1 MKILHF
7 ELPYQTNQGEHIELC
22 YAIDRNDIK
31 YALLHADDGICWKTT
46 IHTDD
51 CAQHIRYAYRVTDC
65 NGNAIRNEQNCWR
78 MFYFNHRSEILF
90 IDSWADDTI
99 DPVFLRSAF
108 SQCIMKPRGADEL
121 YLEHLSAPCL
131 LLVHALPPSGNYKW
145 AVVGNTPEW
154 GNWDPRKARL
164 LQRSGTYEWSVKL
177 NRTDFKSGIEY
188 KYILVDPQEPKH
200 VIWEKGNNR
209 SLRSHDLPTSTSII
223 RQDEKP
229 NIEQPLWKGVGCVIP
244 VFSLKSQGSFGIG
257 DFGDLRL
264 FVRWAAQ
271 TALNA
276 VQLLPI
282 NDTTHSGTWRDSYPY
297 NGISVFALHPIYL
310 DAREWKHTQA
320 FKRFAP
326 LAKPLN
332 ELPAVDYEAA
342 FKLKTDFT
350 KALFEEIGSAVI
362 KTADFKIFKTDNE
375 HWLNDYTRFCAY
387 RDYFHTSNF
396 REWPLKKEGE
406 RAVDAPEL
414 DAEIT
419 YYKFVQFLL
428 HRQLQAVHNEAQNL
442 GVILKGDIP
451 IGICPN
457 SVAAW
462 VDSHLFHFDGQA
474 GAPPDDFAVQGQNW
488 GFPTYNWEAMALDG
502 YAWWRR
508 RFEHMKNYF
517 DAYRIDHV
525 LGFFRI
531 WEIPSEHIYGILGR
545 FRPALPFTKSEVAQF
560 GFSLD
565 PETYA
570 TPHFSAAYIDADLKL
585 TTDFKEKYLEQTDNV
600 YRLKHPYNY
609 QQKINELVS
618 NEKERDL
625 LLQLSTEVLFIA
637 DPEKPQHYHPRIAA
651 QHTRVFAALSDSD
664 KHAFNKLH
672 DNFFYERHNQFWADE
687 ALKKI
692 PPITQCRDTAQP
704 AIHLHPLTDE
714 GMLPCAEDLGMVP
727 ASVKGV
733 LERLRILSLEIQRM
747 PKTYGGRFDDLRRNP
762 YFSVATIATHDMAPL
777 RLWWLENREQTQTF
791 WHDVLH
797 HGGEAPDEAS
807 PEICEDVVTRHIQ
820 SPSMLCL
827 LSLQDLLAI
836 SPSLRSPHP
845 ECEQINVPA
854 NPNQYWRYRMHL
866 NIEELIQATAFND
879 KLISI
884 IERERNTEL
893 ARTFKQ

>member
-7 ELPYQTNQGEHIELC
+7 EIPYQTNEGEHIELC
-22 YAIDRNDIK
+22 YAIDNNEII

-46 IHTDD
+46 VQTDD
-51 CAQHIRYAYRVTDC
+51 SAQHIRYAYRVTDG
-65 NGNAIRNEQNCWR
+65 NGNTLRIEHNCWR

-90 IDSWADDTI
+90 VDSWADETI
-99 DPVFLRSAF
+99 DSVYLRSAF
-108 SQCIMKPRGADEL
+108 SQCIMRPRGADEL
-121 YLEHLSAPCL
+121 HLEHQSAFCL
-131 LLVHALPPSGNYKW
+131 LLLHALPPSGNMKW

-154 GNWDPRKARL
+154 GNWDPQKARI
-164 LQRSGTYEWSVKL
+164 LQRSGTYEWSIML
-177 NRTDFKSGIEY
+177 NRNDFEQGIEY
-188 KYILVDPQEPKH
+188 KYILINPLEPQQA
-200 VIWEKGNNR
+200 IWEKGNNR
-209 SLRSHDLPTSTSII
+209 SLRTHKLPTTTSVI

-229 NIEQPLWKGVGCVIP
+229 NIDLPLWKGVGCVIP

-264 FVRWAAQ
+264 FVRWAAR

-310 DAREWKHTQA
+310 DAREWKHTHA
-320 FKRFAP
+320 FQQFAP
-326 LAKPLN
+326 KAKPLN
-332 ELPAVDYEAA
+332 ELPAVDYEAT
-342 FKLKTDFT
+342 FKLKTAFT
-350 KALFEEIGSAVI
+350 HALFQEIGASVM
-362 KTADFKIFKTDNE
+362 KTADFKIFKSDNK
-375 HWLNDYTRFCAY
+375 HWLNDYARFCAY

-396 REWPLKKEGE
+396 REWPCKAESKEI
-406 RAVDAPEL
+406 DAPDL
-414 DAEIT
+414 SAEMN

-428 HRQLQAVHNEAQNL
+428 HRQMLAVHNEAQDL

-457 SVAAW
+457 SVPAW

-488 GFPTYNWEAMALDG
+488 GFPTYNWEEMAHDG
-502 YAWWRR
+502 YKWWRR
-508 RFEHMKNYF
+508 RFEHMNNYF

-531 WEIPSEHIYGILGR
+531 WEIPAEHIYGILGR
-545 FRPALPFTKSEVAQF
+545 FRPALPYTANEIAQF
-560 GFSLD
+560 GFDLD
-565 PETYA
+565 PETYSIP
-570 TPHFSAAYIDADLKL
+570 TFSVAYIDSELNL
-585 TTDFKEKYLEQTDNV
+585 SETFKTKYLELTDNG
-600 YRLKHPYNY
+600 YKLKQPYIY
-609 QQKINELVS
+609 QRKIQDLVNDENER
-618 NEKERDL
+618 EL
-625 LLQLSTEVLFIA
+625 LLKLSTEVLFIA
-637 DPEKPQHYHPRIAA
+637 DPDKPQHYHPRIAA
-651 QHTRVFAALSDSD
+651 QHTHIFANLKESN
-664 KHAFNKLH
+664 KTAFNKLH
-672 DNFFYERHNQFWADE
+672 DYFFYERHNQFWAEE

-692 PPITQCRDTAQP
+692 PPITQCRDTMKP
-704 AIHLHPLTDE
+704 DIHLHPITDE

-727 ASVKGV
+727 TSVKGV

-747 PKTYGGRFDDLRRNP
+747 PKTYGVRFDDLNCNP

-777 RLWWLENREQTQTF
+777 RLWWRENREQTQAF
-791 WHDVLH
+791 WHEALH
-797 HGGEAPDEAS
+797 HEGDAPDDAT
-807 PEICEDVVTRHIQ
+807 PEICEEVVTKHIQ

-836 SPSLRSPHP
+836 SPSLRSKNP
-845 ECEQINVPA
+845 ENEQINVPA

-879 KLISI
+879 KLIAI
-884 IERERNTEL
+884 INRERNAEL
-893 ARTFKQ
+893 ERILK